1 MAIIKRAK
9 NLIVNIKNEY
19 RHFSGSYECVS
30 DEVQIIATEGNLT
43 LTSAKKIAVK
53 KGSDNTT
60 AKSVVE
66 QNKNGVKG
74 GNSDNYKKINGHF
87 YKTDGTFL
95 GKEYSKDFTG
105 DVNDVYICDPDFIRP
120 QLSDNNWVYKAI
132 QNLGPIKAKDRVY
145 ENVKKL
151 TIKGVDIK
159 NDTLLRIAGLAFS
172 ETGLA
177 DEAIRILPYTIL
189 NHYKQLFDTKRTIKI
204 KKEITK
210 DLTWRNGILDKVII
224 KMRNEY
230 SDIEYAIGEDGKG
243 GNKVFRI
250 TFLGY
255 TDRNITKIDFEKNA
269 FKRNENDKIRLAV
282 KSTIDALNYFDKGSN
297 EKEDISKR
305 AIGWHGRDIKK
316 NEYWKEKLYIIKN
329 NKLYGFENWE
339 NKHPEEDC
347 YFVSVSIHY
356 EKSAYGPTIFYK
368 TTKKGNDL
376 L

>member
-66 QNKNGVKG
+66 QDKKQRRISSNYQPVNGC
-74 GNSDNYKKINGHF
+74 F
-87 YKTDGTFL
+87 YTADGTFL
-95 GKEYSKDFTG
+95 GKEYFYIG
-105 DVNDVYICDPDFIRP
+105 DPNDVYICTGKEYVEIMHPTQIVFNKNLNSLDEIVARKGF
-120 QLSDNNWVYKAI
+120 WKYKD
-132 QNLGPIKAKDRVY
+132 L
-145 ENVKKL
+145 KKL

-159 NDTLLRIAGLAFS
+159 NDTFLRIAGLAFS

-189 NHYKQLFDTKRTIKI
+189 NHYKQLFDTKRTIEI

-210 DLTWRNGILDKVII
+210 DLTWRNGILDKVIV

-230 SDIEYAIGEDGKG
+230 SDIEYAIGKDGKK
-243 GNKVFRI
+243 GNNAFRI

-316 NEYWKEKLYIIKN
+316 NDYWKEKLYIIKN

-368 TTKKGNDL
+368 TTKKGYNL

>member
-60 AKSVVE
+60 AKSAVE

-120 QLSDNNWVYKAI
+120 ELSDNNWVYKAI

-159 NDTLLRIAGLAFS
+159 NDTFLRIAGLAYS
-172 ETGLA
+172 EVGYNS
-177 DEAIRILPYTIL
+177 EAIKRIPY
-189 NHYKQLFDTKRTIKI
+189 
-204 KKEITK
+204 
-210 DLTWRNGILDKVII
+210 II
-224 KMRNEY
+224 MNRSIQNN
-230 SDIEYAIGEDGKG
+230 GEDFHRGESIDDTIREIRGRYYPEWSYFNHNDVYK
-243 GNKVFRI
+243 

-255 TDRNITKIDFEKNA
+255 DTKHKAKKGDVFDYDRNAFGRNSLVITQKKLAKLAIEYTIKA
-269 FKRNENDKIRLAV
+269 FYYLNEEPSRRNDLSE
-282 KSTIDALNYFDKGSN
+282 
-297 EKEDISKR
+297 E
-305 AIGWHGRDIKK
+305 AIGWHGTDILTATGETRKNLERDLYIADDLKKGTKFNSWTNPNPNKSWIYIGFKIYKGSGNFGPTVFYKKIKK
-316 NEYWKEKLYIIKN
+316 
-329 NKLYGFENWE
+329 
-339 NKHPEEDC
+339 
-347 YFVSVSIHY
+347 
-356 EKSAYGPTIFYK
+356 
-368 TTKKGNDL
+368 
-376 L
+376 

>member
-30 DEVQIIATEGNLT
+30 DEVQIIVIEGNLT

-53 KGSDNTT
+53 KESDNTT
-60 AKSVVE
+60 AKSAVE

-120 QLSDNNWVYKAI
+120 ELSDNNWVYKAI

-159 NDTLLRIAGLAFS
+159 NDTFLRIAGLAYS
-172 ETGLA
+172 EVGYNS
-177 DEAIRILPYTIL
+177 EAIKRIPYI
-189 NHYKQLFDTKRTIKI
+189 
-204 KKEITK
+204 
-210 DLTWRNGILDKVII
+210 
-224 KMRNEY
+224 M
-230 SDIEYAIGEDGKG
+230 
-243 GNKVFRI
+243 
-250 TFLGY
+250 
-255 TDRNITKIDFEKNA
+255 
-269 FKRNENDKIRLAV
+269 
-282 KSTIDALNYFDKGSN
+282 
-297 EKEDISKR
+297 
-305 AIGWHGRDIKK
+305 
-316 NEYWKEKLYIIKN
+316 
-329 NKLYGFENWE
+329 
-339 NKHPEEDC
+339 C
-347 YFVSVSIHY
+347 
-356 EKSAYGPTIFYK
+356 
-368 TTKKGNDL
+368 
-376 L
+376 